1 MSRVASLSWAS
12 PHTLSSGSL
21 IYTYIIYIHT
31 QTYIY
36 IYKLIYIYIYIYI
49 IYYMLHRSRDSL
61 ILNHDVRSE
70 NHRCSTFE
78 GHRQEGVFS
87 VVSRLHVPKIV

>member
-1 MSRVASLSWAS
+1 
-12 PHTLSSGSL
+12 
-21 IYTYIIYIHT
+21 
-31 QTYIY
+31 
-36 IYKLIYIYIYIYI
+36 
-49 IYYMLHRSRDSL
+49 MLHRSRDSL